1 MFKKIKD
8 IFCDT
13 KYNPSQ
19 NKAKTLES
27 LVNKTKKNIL
37 KRSKDLDFHLLGR
50 SLSCNPFLPRAFDIE
65 LRYIIQDNKKI
76 IHTMQINDEKTLESL
91 NEDLNFLI
99 VDTTL
104 SDNISLV
111 STIRH
116 YSPYLIIHKDVIIS
130 KYQILE
136 SAVYGADMI
145 ILDGDILDSKY
156 LRFLF
161 DFASNLGLIAV
172 LSPSDIKN
180 IESYFSFILLQDLD
194 DLPYIQN
201 DKIIIH
207 QNH

>member
-27 LVNKTKKNIL
+27 LVDKTKKNIL
-37 KRSKDLDFHLLGR
+37 KRSKELDFHLLGR
-50 SLSCNPFLPRAFDIE
+50 SLSCNPFLPRAFDTE

-91 NEDLNFLI
+91 NEDLDFLI

-104 SDNISLV
+104 SDDISLV
-111 STIRH
+111 FTIRH

-145 ILDGDILDSKY
+145 ILYGDIIDSKY

-161 DFASNLGLIAV
+161 DFASNLGLMAV

-194 DLPYIQN
+194 DLPYIPN
-201 DKIIIH
+201 DKIIIY